1 MLEWVAAAVAA
12 GGTAVVQAAGTDAWS
27 LVRQR
32 VARVLSRD
40 DPERER
46 TELMRLDQTA
56 TDLASLAPGE
66 AALIR
71 ARQEAAWAARF
82 EMLLESLGEAERER
96 VARELNDIADQ
107 ARQASVGGVSGNV
120 FHGPAAFQIGDHN
133 RQDNHF
139 GPGA

>member
-1 MLEWVAAAVAA
+1 MLEWVAAAIAA
-12 GGTAVVQAAGTDAWS
+12 GGTAVVQAAGTDAWGI
-27 LVRQR
+27 VRQR
-32 VARVLSRD
+32 AARLLSRD

-56 TDLASLAPGE
+56 LDLASPAAGE
-66 AALIR
+66 AALVR

-96 VARELNDIADQ
+96 VAHELNDLADQ
-107 ARQASVGGVSGNV
+107 ARQASAGGVSGNV
-120 FHGPAAFQIGDHN
+120 FRGPTAFQVGDNN

-139 GPGA
+139 GPTA

>member
-1 MLEWVAAAVAA
+1 MLEWVAAAIAA

-120 FHGPAAFQIGDHN
+120 FHGPAAFQVGDHN

>member
-120 FHGPAAFQIGDHN
+120 FRGPAAFQVGDHN

>member
-1 MLEWVAAAVAA
+1 MLEWVAAAIAA
-12 GGTAVVQAAGTDAWS
+12 GGTAVVQAAGTDAWAI
-27 LVRQR
+27 VRQR
-32 VARVLSRD
+32 TARLLSRD

-56 TDLASLAPGE
+56 TDLASLPPGD
-66 AALIR
+66 AALVR

-96 VARELNDIADQ
+96 VARELNDLADQ
-107 ARQASVGGVSGNV
+107 ARQASAGGVSGNV
-120 FHGPAAFQIGDHN
+120 FRGPTAFQVGDNN

-139 GPGA
+139 GPTP

>member
-1 MLEWVAAAVAA
+1 MLEWLAAAVAA
-12 GGTAVVQAAGTDAWS
+12 GGTAVVQAAGTDAWVI
-27 LVRQR
+27 VRQR
-32 VARVLSRD
+32 VAKVLSRD
-40 DPERER
+40 DPQREQA
-46 TELMRLDQTA
+46 ELMRLDQTA
-56 TDLASLAPGE
+56 TDLATLAPEE
-66 AALIR
+66 AALVR

-107 ARQASVGGVSGNV
+107 ARQASVGGVSGND
-120 FHGPAAFQIGDHN
+120 FHGPTAFQVGNGN